1 MQKKLFIL
9 DTNLSLI
16 YDERVDLEKF
26 SKFLKKL
33 TNEHLLL
40 IITDGWYE
48 QVLQICNVFDVDQ
61 VDIIAGNGAILKRH
75 DATDFQYFGF
85 INKNDVDLVLHLAI
99 ASHSGIIVKG
109 MVKNYEHSNVFL
121 NYFLNF
127 HDLKNFQR
135 TWKFE
140 NLSQNNDYFSFEKEL
155 LLLEISEIYVFKN
168 NNNFATKFFEPD
180 GTINNLLKERSLNI
194 YEFLPKNFIFTK
206 KGISKMLAVKT
217 YLKTQAL
224 NWEDV
229 VYISLGQMSG
239 NDLDYYNE
247 IILPFYADEAFKKSA
262 TYIYDPKEPQLILEH
277 LKKQPN

>member
-33 TNEHLLL
+33 TNEHRLL

-61 VDIIAGNGAILKRH
+61 VDIIAGNGAVLKRH
-75 DATDFQYFGF
+75 DATAFQYFGF
-85 INKNDVDLVLHLAI
+85 INKNDADLVLHLAI

-135 TWKFE
+135 T
-140 NLSQNNDYFSFEKEL
+140 
-155 LLLEISEIYVFKN
+155 
-168 NNNFATKFFEPD
+168 
-180 GTINNLLKERSLNI
+180 
-194 YEFLPKNFIFTK
+194 
-206 KGISKMLAVKT
+206 
-217 YLKTQAL
+217 
-224 NWEDV
+224 
-229 VYISLGQMSG
+229 
-239 NDLDYYNE
+239 
-247 IILPFYADEAFKKSA
+247 
-262 TYIYDPKEPQLILEH
+262 
-277 LKKQPN
+277 